1 MEDRA
6 EILGV
11 IARLAHVGD
20 REDLDEY
27 ARLYTDDATWEYSA
41 SIVNGS
47 AAIIANA
54 QAGRDGGRVG
64 PDSGLRHVIT
74 TVSVV
79 LTATDAAEADSY
91 VLVYATT
98 SSPPTLRSM
107 VRYHDTLR
115 RLPDGWRVAR
125 RQITPA

>member
-27 ARLYTDDATWEYSA
+27 SRLYTDDATWEYSS
-41 SIVNGS
+41 SIAHGS

-54 QAGRDGGRVG
+54 RVARDGGRVG
-64 PDSGLRHVIT
+64 PDSGVRHVIT
-74 TVSVV
+74 TTSVV
-79 LTATDAAEADSY
+79 FAATDVAEADSY
-91 VLVYATT
+91 ILVYATT
-98 SSPPTLRSM
+98 TSPPTLRSM

-115 RLPDGWRVAR
+115 RLPDGWRVAHR
-125 RQITPA
+125 KITPA